1 MDFREI
7 FGLVAGALTTG
18 GFIPQVFRVFRIRR
32 AFEISLPF
40 TILFTMGTT
49 AWLTYGIVIGAF
61 SLILW
66 NGIALCLAVLLLVA
80 KLRWG
85 LKQPQSPPVC

>member
-18 GFIPQVFRVFRIRR
+18 GFIPQVFRVFRMRR
-32 AFEISLPF
+32 AYEISFPF
-40 TILFTMGTT
+40 TILFLAGVIL
-49 AWLTYGIVIGAF
+49 WLIYGILIGSF
-61 SLILW
+61 PIILW
-66 NGIALCLAVLLLVA
+66 NLLSACLGGMLFFA

-85 LKQPQSPPVC
+85 FKPPSSRC